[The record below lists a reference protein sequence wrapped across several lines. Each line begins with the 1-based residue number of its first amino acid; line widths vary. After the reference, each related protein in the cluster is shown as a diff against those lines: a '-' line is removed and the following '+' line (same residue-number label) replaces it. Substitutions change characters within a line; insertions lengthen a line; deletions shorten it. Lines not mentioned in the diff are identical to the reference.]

1 MNLLT
6 EGITIGEV
14 IKTDRSTKM
23 TVDGITSTYPI
34 YRVRLNH
41 LYFNDQNDRIATW
54 ISQYKTENGSS
65 SISMDDMDTYN
76 DIIQDFITKSNP
88 DKLRQTEKNIELIGQ
103 QKYGVVL
110 NDGRIIDGNRRF
122 SCLRNL
128 SKNNDSFNYFET
140 VILNSDYEHNAKQIK
155 MLELQIQIGEEAR
168 VDYDPID
175 RLVGIYRDLVKN
187 KLLTVAEYARSAN
200 MKERDVEK
208 QIEYAKLLVEFLEA
222 INAPEQFY
230 IARDMNL
237 NGPLV
242 ELYGIL
248 NKIKDEDKKQ
258 EIKYIVFTNFLMSP
272 SGDMTRFIRNLK
284 KVATSRY
291 LDEFIYKET
300 PITEEVLDSL
310 PEVGK
315 VTPSVIAEVRAN
327 KDIVDKL
334 ENEMDIASNKA
345 KASEARNKPGQ
356 ILSKAVDSISSIDP
370 MIIDKLNNEQREE
383 VLETIERL
391 EDAIADLKG
400 ALGCLE
406 N

>member
-6 EGITIGEV
+6 EGISIGAV
-14 IKTDRSTKM
+14 IKTDRATKM
-23 TVDGITSTYPI
+23 TVDGLTDTYPI
-34 YRVRLNH
+34 YKVRLDH

-54 ISQYKTENGSS
+54 ISQYEAENGISTI
-65 SISMDDMDTYN
+65 SIDDVNRYN

-110 NDGRIIDGNRRF
+110 TDGRIIDGNRRF

-128 SKNNDSFNYFET
+128 SKKSDNFNYFET
-140 VILNSDYEHNAKQIK
+140 VILDRDYEHNAKQIK
-155 MLELQIQIGEEAR
+155 MLELQVQIGEEAR
-168 VDYDPID
+168 VDYNPID
-175 RLVGIYRDLVKN
+175 RLVGVYRDLVKN
-187 KLLTVAEYARSAN
+187 KLLTVSEYARSAN
-200 MKERDVEK
+200 MKEKEVEK

-230 IARDMNL
+230 IAREMDL

-258 EIKYIVFTNFLMSP
+258 EVKYIVFTNFLMAP

-291 LDEFIYKET
+291 LDDFIEKEA
-300 PITEEVLDSL
+300 PITEEVLDGL
-310 PEVGK
+310 PDVGK
-315 VTPSVIAEVRAN
+315 VTPDVISKVRAN
-327 KDIVDKL
+327 KEIAEKL
-334 ENEMDIASNKA
+334 ESEMEIASNKA
-345 KASEARNKPGQ
+345 RVSEARNKPGQ
-356 ILSKAVDSISSIDP
+356 ILAKAVDSITSIDP
-370 MIIDKLNNEQREE
+370 VIISKLTNEQQEE
-383 VLETIERL
+383 IMETIKRL
-391 EDAIADLKG
+391 EDAIADLKE
-400 ALGCLE
+400 AL
-406 N
+406 

>member
-1 MNLLT
+1 MDLLT
-6 EGITIGEV
+6 DGISIGDV
-14 IKTDRSTKM
+14 IKTDRATKM
-23 TVDGITSTYPI
+23 TVDGLTDTYPI
-34 YRVRLNH
+34 YRVRLDH

-54 ISQYKTENGSS
+54 ISQYKAENGIST
-65 SISMDDMDTYN
+65 ISMEDMNKYN
-76 DIIQDFITKSNP
+76 DIIQAFITKSNP

-128 SKNNDSFNYFET
+128 SKKSDNFNYFET
-140 VILNSDYEHNAKQIK
+140 VILDRDYEHNAKQIK
-155 MLELQIQIGEEAR
+155 MLELQVQIGEEAR
-168 VDYDPID
+168 VDYNPID
-175 RLVGIYRDLVKN
+175 RLVGVYRDLVKN
-187 KLLTVAEYARSAN
+187 KLLTISEYARSAN
-200 MKERDVEK
+200 MKEKEVEK

-230 IARDMNL
+230 IAREMDL

-258 EIKYIVFTNFLMSP
+258 EVKYIVFTNFLMAP

-291 LDEFIYKET
+291 LDDFIEKEA
-300 PITEEVLDSL
+300 PITEEVLDNL

-315 VTPSVIAEVRAN
+315 VTPDVISEVRAN
-327 KDIVDKL
+327 KKISEKL
-334 ENEMDIASNKA
+334 ENEMEIASNKA
-345 KASEARNKPGQ
+345 RASEARNKPGQ
-356 ILSKAVDSISSIDP
+356 VLAKAVDSITSIDP
-370 MIIDKLNNEQREE
+370 VIIGKLTNEQQEE
-383 VLETIERL
+383 IMETIKRL
-391 EDAIADLKG
+391 EDAIADLKE
-400 ALGCLE
+400 AL
-406 N
+406 